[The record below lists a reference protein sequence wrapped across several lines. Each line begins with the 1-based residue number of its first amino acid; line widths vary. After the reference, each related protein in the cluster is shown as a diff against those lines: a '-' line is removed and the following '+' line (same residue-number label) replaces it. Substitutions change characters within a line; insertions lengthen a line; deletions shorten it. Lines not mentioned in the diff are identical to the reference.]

1 MNEILSRYC
10 PRIDFDSYEDF
21 YGGYR
26 CNVPDNFNFAYD
38 VADEWARIQPEKLA
52 LLWTGDGGT
61 VESYTFAEMKKLSGK
76 AANVLLSLG
85 IGKGDV
91 VMLILK
97 QRPEVWVMMLALEK
111 IGAVCIPGTY
121 QLTRKDLVYRCNVA
135 EVKLLVTVDDGE
147 LLSNIAAALPECP
160 ALRRVAVA
168 GTLSAENA
176 GSGGAIGGANNGADN
191 GAAGTKWFDLRT
203 AIDEAPA
210 EFTRPS
216 GPAGTRL
223 EEPMLIY
230 FSSGTTGMPKMVLH
244 DHSLPLGHIVTAK
257 YWHCVEDNTVH
268 MTQTDSGW
276 AKFAWGK
283 IYGQWICGAA
293 VGAYDTEKFTPSGLL
308 SAIRRLRPATFCA
321 PATIF
326 RFLIKEDLSGYDF
339 SFIKHTS
346 VAGEP
351 LSPEVYRQI
360 REKTGLEIREGFG
373 QSETSVM
380 AACFKWLPVRPG
392 SMGKPAPL
400 FGLELLDEAGL
411 PCDDGMVGNISVTAA
426 GEPGAPGGD
435 GPGMGGNGGSLA
447 GVSLAAPG
455 AIPGLF
461 RGYWKDAAITENCW
475 SGGAYR
481 TGDMAWRDGDGYY
494 WFVGRNDD
502 VIKCSGYRIGPFE
515 VESALMEHP
524 SVLECAVTAKPD
536 PVRGQVVKATVVLS
550 RGYEP
555 SESLVKELQNHVKRV
570 TAPYK
575 YPRVVE
581 FVPELPK
588 TISGKIQR
596 NLLRQRDEGE
606 QEVKE

>member
-1 MNEILSRYC
+1 MDEILSRYC
-10 PRIDFDSYEDF
+10 PRITFDSYEDF
-21 YGGYR
+21 YAGYR
-26 CNVPDNFNFAYD
+26 CDVPENFNFAYD

-52 LLWTGDGGT
+52 LLWTDDGGT
-61 VESYTFAEMKKLSGK
+61 VKSYTFAEMKNLSDR

-111 IGAVCIPGTY
+111 LGAVCIPGTY

-147 LLSNIAAALPECP
+147 LLANIAGALGECP
-160 ALRRVAVA
+160 ALRRVAVVGTPSA
-168 GTLSAENA
+168 GTA
-176 GSGGAIGGANNGADN
+176 GNGTAGK
-191 GAAGTKWFDLRT
+191 GAAVSGTGAEWLDLRA
-203 AIDEAPA
+203 AIDGAA
-210 EFTRPS
+210 ERFVRPS
-216 GPAGTRL
+216 GAADPLLR
-223 EEPMLIY
+223 EPMLIY

-293 VGAYDTEKFTPSGLL
+293 VGAYDTEKFTPPGLL
-308 SAIRRLRPATFCA
+308 SAIQRLRPATFCA

-339 SFIKHTS
+339 SFIRHAS

-351 LSPEVYRQI
+351 LSPEVYHQI
-360 REKTGLEIREGFG
+360 KEKTGLEIREGFG

-380 AACFKWLPVRPG
+380 AASFIWLPVRPG

-400 FGLELLDEAGL
+400 FGLELLDEGGL
-411 PCDDGMVGNISVTAA
+411 PCDDGIVGNISVTAA
-426 GEPGAPGGD
+426 GEPGLPPS
-435 GPGMGGNGGSLA
+435 GPENGGTLA
-447 GVSLAAPG
+447 GLSSSAPG

-461 RGYWKDAAITENCW
+461 RGYWKDAGITENCW

-481 TGDMAWRDGDGYY
+481 TGDMAWRDGEGYY

-536 PVRGQVVKATVVLS
+536 PVRGQVVKATVVLA

-555 SESLVKELQNHVKRV
+555 SEALVRELQNHVKRV

-575 YPRVVE
+575 YPRIVE

-596 NLLRQRDEGE
+596 NVLRERDGE
-606 QEVKE
+606 SG